1 VVAAAVLWPVLMAA
15 MDRVRERLE
24 RRDSS
29 FA

>member
-1 VVAAAVLWPVLMAA
+1 VLSATLLWPVVMGA

-24 RRDSS
+24 RRDRS